1 MTGLI
6 PFSNPLKRRNTN
18 LANTAAGTGFE
29 DFYNM
34 LDDFFS
40 GGFPS
45 SRSLLTDTFKIDIE
59 ERENEYLIEAELPGI
74 KKEEIDLNIEDDN
87 LCISVNRVE
96 ETNSDGKGEKNG
108 KNYIHRERRS
118 TSMSRRVR
126 LANAKLD
133 EITAKLDNGVLTVS
147 IPKDVKAN
155 TSRKIDI
162 G

>member
-1 MTGLI
+1 MTRLI
-6 PFSNPLKRRNTN
+6 PFNRKNTN
-18 LANTAAGTGFE
+18 LTNATGFN

-34 LDDFFS
+34 LDDFFNDS
-40 GGFPS
+40 FMSSPS
-45 SRSLLTDTFKIDIE
+45 RNLLRDTFKIDIE

-87 LCISVNRVE
+87 LCISVNRNRTE
-96 ETNSDGKGEKNG
+96 ETNSDDKGEKNG

-126 LANAKLD
+126 LANAKFD
-133 EITAKLDNGVLTVS
+133 EITAKLDNGVLAVS
-147 IPKDVKAN
+147 IPKDVKAS

-162 G
+162 E